1 MKKKNKV
8 LFTLLVVVVLALAIP
23 VSVSAAPIEDGKT
36 VFGESYT
43 LESDKILEGDLNV
56 IGGVVDIETDAVVNG
71 DMFVLGGVVDI
82 DGTIEGSLTVIGGTV
97 NLTEN
102 ARIEGDLVAPAGFVD
117 SEEGATIVGSQEEG
131 WHVSWFDI
139 NMPRIYGPR
148 MISLPG
154 VHYLPVFNMAQT
166 FGKTLVFVAL
176 GALMLLIMPKS
187 AQVMS
192 ESLVNKPWHILG
204 YGALTAL
211 TMLVGGILLA
221 ITICLIP
228 VVVIVGLAFALA
240 LLAGW
245 LTLGYEL
252 GKRLEKV
259 FKTTWH
265 PVVSAILGNLA
276 LYLTAQGLTMIECI
290 GSFLVFIAMLFGLGM
305 AVVTLFGTRPY
316 PRPEKETPDEETP
329 VLLIDGMESPEKPQE
344 EESEQDKTSAGESKG
359 EADENEPAEDAADD
373 DDDEETS
380 ES

>member
-1 MKKKNKV
+1 MKKINKA
-8 LFTLLVVVVLALAIP
+8 LFTLLVVVILALAIP
-23 VSVSAAPIEDGKT
+23 VGVSAAPAEDGKT

-43 LESDKILEGDLNV
+43 LESGKILEGDLNV
-56 IGGVVDIETDAVVNG
+56 IGGVVAIETDAVVNG

-82 DGTIEGSLTVIGGTV
+82 DGTVEGSLTVIGGTV

-102 ARIEGDLVAPAGFVD
+102 ARIEGDLIAPAGFID
-117 SEEGATIVGSQEEG
+117 PEEGATIVGNQEEG
-131 WHVSWFDI
+131 WNVPWFDI

-154 VHYLPVFNMAQT
+154 VHYLPLFNLAQT
-166 FGKTLVFVAL
+166 FAQTLVFVAL

-192 ESLVNKPWHILG
+192 ESLVNKPWQILG

-211 TMLVGGILLA
+211 AMLVGGILLT

-259 FKTTWH
+259 FNTTWH
-265 PVVSAILGNLA
+265 PVLSAVLGNLA
-276 LYLTAQGLTMIECI
+276 LYLTAQGLRMIDCI
-290 GSFLVFIAMLFGLGM
+290 GGFLIFIAMLFGLGM

-316 PRPEKETPDEETP
+316 PRPEKETPDEEAP
-329 VLLIDGMESPEKPQE
+329 VLLVDGSDAAESPQDEPQE
-344 EESEQDKTSAGESKG
+344 NPLEEEE
-359 EADENEPAEDAADD
+359 EEPYTP
-373 DDDEETS
+373 DEEETDEKDSS
-380 ES
+380 ED